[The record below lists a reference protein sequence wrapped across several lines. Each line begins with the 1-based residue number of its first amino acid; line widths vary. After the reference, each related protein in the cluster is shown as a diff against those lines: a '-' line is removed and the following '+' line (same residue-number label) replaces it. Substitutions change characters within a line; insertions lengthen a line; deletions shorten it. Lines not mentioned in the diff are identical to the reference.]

1 MINRVV
7 LAGRPTRDL
16 ELRNTKSGTS
26 VCQFNLA
33 VDRNFK
39 NKNGERE
46 ADFISCIAW
55 KKTAEVMSQYVKK
68 GSAIG
73 VDGRIQTRSYDN
85 RDGQRVYVTEVVVEN
100 FSFLGES
107 DKNDQV
113 RKNNQSSS
121 NQNNDPFISNG
132 QTDPFKSTKGGNYD
146 DLSDSLPF

>member
-7 LAGRPTRDL
+7 LTGRPTKDL
-16 ELRNTKSGTS
+16 ELRRTKSGTS

-68 GSAIG
+68 GSLIG
-73 VDGRIQTRSYDN
+73 VDGRIQTRSYNNKHD
-85 RDGQRVYVTEVVVEN
+85 QRVYVTEVVVEN
-100 FSFLGES
+100 FSFLGGS
-107 DKNDQV
+107 DKNGQV
-113 RKNNQSSS
+113 IKNNQSSS
-121 NQNNDPFISNG
+121 NQNNDPFDSNG
-132 QTDPFKSTKGGNYD
+132 QADISDD
-146 DLSDSLPF
+146 DLPF